1 MSNILQTIGVNN
13 LALRGGSTA
22 FNRLDRFFNTVAE
35 AEAAVAGGDYTP
47 DPNATNGVLIA
58 DVGFAIWNFDTST
71 FDAVN
76 FPQLTAEGV
85 LTQKINDIFDNL
97 VVTVGQT
104 ADGLITEKGLRVAG
118 DVQVHEVHHDQRRR
132 QDSVDIS
139 LGRPALA
146 LDAPFVYRIDQE
158 QQKENGKRCQ
168 WQRHDKEPLLLVRYV
183 RNGALR
189 SRDLQIK
196 VEC

>member
-85 LTQKINDIFDNL
+85 LTRRSTTSS
-97 VVTVGQT
+97 TVWSAQ
-104 ADGLITEKGLRVAG
+104 
-118 DVQVHEVHHDQRRR
+118 
-132 QDSVDIS
+132 SVK
-139 LGRPALA
+139 P
-146 LDAPFVYRIDQE
+146 PMV
-158 QQKENGKRCQ
+158 
-168 WQRHDKEPLLLVRYV
+168 
-183 RNGALR
+183 
-189 SRDLQIK
+189 
-196 VEC
+196 